1 MNNIVTIAGVQSARI
16 TYKGRPICTTQQLA
30 QFYGCDPEHI
40 LDNHRKNPDRFEEG
54 KHFVRIDGDA
64 FREFK
69 EGLPENIR
77 EPMKFAPKAILWTE
91 LGAARHAKMLTTDK
105 AWDVYEEMEEAY
117 FQRKE
122 AAVLDQPAKPTRASE
137 RYREAAAITR
147 DQLKICKLLGVDEGM
162 AKVITAKEVRNATGL
177 DFTPLLTNVTA
188 TNNPRVPVS
197 ELVKQIEGSTSELI
211 NTALEELGFQ
221 TKERW
226 TSHGKPRSKWV
237 LTEAGKQYGALAP
250 YQAEENAHSG
260 LRPVWFASVL
270 ELVRPLVEVAIAQ
283 RTVAKARNARPAK
296 APATKGEAGQAP
308 TCPASGEKSAAPTAL
323 NS

>member
-1 MNNIVTIAGVQSARI
+1 MSNIVKTGSAPVTMTSLEI
-16 TYKGRPICTTQQLA
+16 VDFINDL
-30 QFYGCDPEHI
+30 
-40 LDNHRKNPDRFEEG
+40 RKE
-54 KHFVRIDGDA
+54 DA
-64 FREFK
+64 
-69 EGLPENIR
+69 L
-77 EPMKFAPKAILWTE
+77 KA
-91 LGAARHAKMLTTDK
+91 GAAFPSPGFAKLEHSDFTKKVPEVLGERAGNFSATYQIPGPNGSSRAAPCYRFPKREASLMAMSYSYKIQARVWDHMTALEEQLK
-105 AWDVYEEMEEAY
+105 ANEATAL
-117 FQRKE
+117 E
-122 AAVLDQPAKPTRASE
+122 QPTKPARVSE

-162 AKVITAKEVRNATGL
+162 AKVIAAKEVRNATGL

-197 ELVKQIEGSTSELI
+197 ELVKQIEGATSELI

-221 TKERW
+221 IKERW
-226 TSHGKPRSKWV
+226 TSRGKPRSKWV

-283 RTVAKARNARPAK
+283 RAVAKARNTKPAK
-296 APATKGEAGQAP
+296 APAVEP
-308 TCPASGEKSAAPTAL
+308 KSVAL
-323 NS
+323 